1 MVEQASRLLKPARGR
16 FYRGF
21 SGQTITWQAE
31 AMMEAAA
38 WWELL
43 LGGAVA
49 LLMILWFRPGIKAA
63 LERGKTAKKDWPAV
77 LIPIGLVVLF
87 VLLLIQIVRS

>member
-1 MVEQASRLLKPARGR
+1 
-16 FYRGF
+16 
-21 SGQTITWQAE
+21 
-31 AMMEAAA
+31 METAA

-63 LERGKTAKKDWPAV
+63 MERSQTAKKDWHAA

-87 VLLLIQIVRS
+87 VLLLIQMVRS